1 MSDAITVSC
10 ATRKNASA
18 ARLVLLV
25 TAAVFINYIDRGNLA
40 TAAPLMQDE
49 LHLSASQ
56 LGILLSAFYY
66 GYVPCMPA
74 MGWLAERFGAKR
86 VLAGGVAIWS
96 VATLTTGFAG
106 SFATL
111 LALRVLLGIG
121 ESGAFPCASKVL
133 AHAVEVGR
141 LGVANG
147 ILSFGYLLGP
157 AVGTLVGGYLMIAFG
172 WRPVFIVFGLLSLAW
187 LWPWSRVAIS
197 STATPAR
204 VAADPSSGDPS
215 SDNRRRGDQLSGD
228 RPSGHQ
234 PSGET
239 QPSFAQI
246 LGRRELWGA
255 SLGHFASNYGYYFI
269 VSWLPF
275 YLVKSRDFS
284 MGSMVAIA
292 SWAYLLNASS
302 ALAMG
307 WLADRWIRAGR
318 SPTVVYKSI
327 MAANH
332 VAGIVCMIG
341 MVMLP
346 AAGSIA
352 ALFVFE
358 IVSGCSYPGLFAIP
372 QILAGPRATARWVG
386 VQNAAGNVAGLI
398 APAITGILVD
408 QTGLFDV
415 AFALA
420 AGVNVL
426 GLIGWVIMLG
436 KIAPIPWAQ
445 KRSIA

>member
-1 MSDAITVSC
+1 M
-10 ATRKNASA
+10 RNRLSA

-66 GYVPCMPA
+66 GYVVCMPA
-74 MGWLAERFGAKR
+74 MGWLAERYGAKR
-86 VLAGGVAIWS
+86 VLAAGVTIWS

-106 SFATL
+106 SFVTL
-111 LALRVLLGIG
+111 LALRVLLGVG
-121 ESGAFPCASKVL
+121 ESVAFPCASKVL
-133 AHAVEVGR
+133 SHAVDVSR

-157 AVGTLVGGYLMIAFG
+157 AVGTLVGGYLMTLFG
-172 WRPVFIVFGLLSLAW
+172 WRPVFMVFGAVSLLW
-187 LWPWSRVAIS
+187 LWPWSRVDIS
-197 STATPAR
+197 LATTKTPMTA
-204 VAADPSSGDPS
+204 DS
-215 SDNRRRGDQLSGD
+215 
-228 RPSGHQ
+228 
-234 PSGET
+234 
-239 QPSFAQI
+239 QPSFPQI
-246 LGRRELWGA
+246 LRRRELWGA

-275 YLVKSRDFS
+275 YLIKARGFS

-292 SWAYLLNASS
+292 SWAYLLNALS

-307 WLADRWIRAGR
+307 WFADHWIRAGR
-318 SPTVVYKSI
+318 SPTLVYKSI

-332 VAGIVCMIG
+332 LGGIACMAG

-346 AAGSIA
+346 ASGSVA

-372 QILAGPRATARWVG
+372 QILAGPRASARWVG

-398 APAITGILVD
+398 APAITGVLVD
-408 QTGLFDV
+408 RTGLFDV

-420 AGVNVL
+420 AGVNAL
-426 GLIGWVIMLG
+426 GLIGWVLMLPR
-436 KIAPIPWAQ
+436 IAPIQWTS
-445 KRSIA
+445 RSSVAPTF

>member
-1 MSDAITVSC
+1 
-10 ATRKNASA
+10 
-18 ARLVLLV
+18 
-25 TAAVFINYIDRGNLA
+25 
-40 TAAPLMQDE
+40 MQDE

-66 GYVPCMPA
+66 GYVVCMPA
-74 MGWLAERFGAKR
+74 MGWLAERYGAKR
-86 VLAGGVAIWS
+86 VLAAGVTIWS

-121 ESGAFPCASKVL
+121 ESVAFPCASKVL
-133 AHAVEVGR
+133 AHAVEVSRLRGR
-141 LGVANG
+141 QRHLEFRLFAGTRRRHVARRLSDDRIRLAAGVHRVRRGLAPVA
-147 ILSFGYLLGP
+147 L
-157 AVGTLVGGYLMIAFG
+157 AVE
-172 WRPVFIVFGLLSLAW
+172 S
-187 LWPWSRVAIS
+187 SRDE
-197 STATPAR
+197 PAR
-204 VAADPSSGDPS
+204 RAKATC
-215 SDNRRRGDQLSGD
+215 
-228 RPSGHQ
+228 Q
-234 PSGET
+234 PT
-239 QPSFAQI
+239 PQPSFPQI
-246 LGRRELWGA
+246 LRRRELWGA

-275 YLVKSRDFS
+275 YLVKSRGFS

-292 SWAYLLNASS
+292 SWAYLLNALS

-318 SPTVVYKSI
+318 SPTMVYKGI

-332 VAGIVCMIG
+332 IAGIGCMIG

-372 QILAGPRATARWVG
+372 QILAGPRASARWVG

-398 APAITGILVD
+398 APAITGVLVD

-426 GLIGWVIMLG
+426 GLIGWVLMLP
-436 KIAPIPWAQ
+436 KIAPIQWATAS
-445 KRSIA
+445 RARRAAS

>member
-1 MSDAITVSC
+1 MV
-10 ATRKNASA
+10 KNPSA

-40 TAAPLMQDE
+40 TAAPMIQDE

-56 LGILLSAFYY
+56 LGVLLSAFYY
-66 GYVPCMPA
+66 GYVVCMPA
-74 MGWLAERFGAKR
+74 MGWLAERYGAKP
-86 VLAGGVAIWS
+86 VLAAGITIWS

-106 SFATL
+106 SFVTL
-111 LALRVLLGIG
+111 LVLRVLLGIG
-121 ESGAFPCASKVL
+121 ESVAFPCASKVL
-133 AHAVEVGR
+133 AHAVEVSR

-147 ILSFGYLLGP
+147 IMSFGYLLGP
-157 AVGTLVGGYLMIAFG
+157 AVGTLLGGYLMTVCG
-172 WRPVFIVFGLLSLAW
+172 WRPVFIVFGAVSLVW
-187 LWPWSRVAIS
+187 LWPWSRVRIS
-197 STATPAR
+197 PPAAPKQPTA
-204 VAADPSSGDPS
+204 DS
-215 SDNRRRGDQLSGD
+215 
-228 RPSGHQ
+228 
-234 PSGET
+234 
-239 QPSFAQI
+239 QPSFPQI
-246 LGRRELWGA
+246 LRRRELWGA

-275 YLVKSRDFS
+275 YLIKSRGFS
-284 MGSMVAIA
+284 MGSMVTIA
-292 SWAYLLNASS
+292 SWAYLLNALS

-307 WLADRWIRAGR
+307 WLADRWIRAGC
-318 SPTVVYKSI
+318 SPTMVYKGI

-332 VAGIVCMIG
+332 VAGIACMIG

-372 QILAGPRATARWVG
+372 QILAGPRASARWVG

-398 APAITGILVD
+398 APAITGVLVD
-408 QTGLFDV
+408 QTGLFDA

-426 GLIGWVIMLG
+426 GLIGWVLLLP
-436 KIAPIPWAQ
+436 KIAPIQWAL
-445 KRSIA
+445 SSNAIAMPERIANT

>member
-1 MSDAITVSC
+1 MV
-10 ATRKNASA
+10 KNPSA

-40 TAAPLMQDE
+40 TAAPMIQDE

-56 LGILLSAFYY
+56 LGVLLSAFYY
-66 GYVPCMPA
+66 GYVVCMPA
-74 MGWLAERFGAKR
+74 MGWLAERYGAKP
-86 VLAGGVAIWS
+86 VLAAGITIWS

-106 SFATL
+106 SFVTL
-111 LALRVLLGIG
+111 LVLRVLLGIG
-121 ESGAFPCASKVL
+121 ESVAFPCASKVL
-133 AHAVEVGR
+133 AHAVEVSR

-147 ILSFGYLLGP
+147 IMSFGYLLGP
-157 AVGTLVGGYLMIAFG
+157 AVGTLLGGYLMTVCG
-172 WRPVFIVFGLLSLAW
+172 WRPVFIVFGAVSLVW
-187 LWPWSRVAIS
+187 LWPWSRVRIS
-197 STATPAR
+197 PPAAPKQPTA
-204 VAADPSSGDPS
+204 DS
-215 SDNRRRGDQLSGD
+215 
-228 RPSGHQ
+228 
-234 PSGET
+234 
-239 QPSFAQI
+239 QPSFPQI
-246 LGRRELWGA
+246 LRRRELWGA

-275 YLVKSRDFS
+275 YLIKSRGFS
-284 MGSMVAIA
+284 MGSMVIIA
-292 SWAYLLNASS
+292 SWAYLLNALS

-307 WLADRWIRAGR
+307 WLADRWIRAGC
-318 SPTVVYKSI
+318 SPTMVYKGI

-332 VAGIVCMIG
+332 VAGIACMIG

-372 QILAGPRATARWVG
+372 QILAGPRASARWVG

-398 APAITGILVD
+398 APAITGVLVD
-408 QTGLFDV
+408 QTGLFDA

-426 GLIGWVIMLG
+426 GLIGWVLLLP
-436 KIAPIPWAQ
+436 KIAPIQWAL
-445 KRSIA
+445 SSNAIAMPERIANT

>member
-1 MSDAITVSC
+1 
-10 ATRKNASA
+10 
-18 ARLVLLV
+18 VLLV
-25 TAAVFINYIDRGNLA
+25 TAAVFINYVDRGNLA

-49 LHLSASQ
+49 LHLSATQ
-56 LGILLSAFYY
+56 IGILLSAFYY

-74 MGWLAERFGAKR
+74 MGWLAERYGAKP
-86 VLAGGVAIWS
+86 VLAAGVTIWS
-96 VATLTTGFAG
+96 LATLTTGLAG
-106 SFATL
+106 SFAAL
-111 LALRVLLGIG
+111 LALRVLLGVG

-133 AHAVEVGR
+133 AHVVDVSR
-141 LGVANG
+141 LGIANG
-147 ILSFGYLLGP
+147 IMSFGYLLGP
-157 AVGTLVGGYLMIAFG
+157 AVGTLLGGYLMTVFG
-172 WRPVFIVFGLLSLAW
+172 WRIVFMVFGALSLMW
-187 LWPWSRVAIS
+187 LWPWRRVEIGRPVAIRDS
-197 STATPAR
+197 GAGSQPA
-204 VAADPSSGDPS
+204 
-215 SDNRRRGDQLSGD
+215 
-228 RPSGHQ
+228 
-234 PSGET
+234 
-239 QPSFAQI
+239 FAQV
-246 LGRRELWGA
+246 LRRPELWGA

-275 YLVKSRDFS
+275 YLVKSRGFS

-292 SWAYLLNASS
+292 SWAYLLNALS

-318 SPTVVYKSI
+318 SPTLVYKGI

-332 VAGIVCMIG
+332 IAGIACMIG

-346 AAGSIA
+346 AVGSIA

-372 QILAGPRATARWVG
+372 QILAGPAASGRWVG

-398 APAITGILVD
+398 APAITGLLVD
-408 QTGLFDV
+408 RTGLFDV

-426 GLIGWVIMLG
+426 GLIGWVLMLP
-436 KIAPIPWAQ
+436 KIAPIEWLQTARPAP
-445 KRSIA
+445 AP

>member
-1 MSDAITVSC
+1 MRNTP
-10 ATRKNASA
+10 SA

-56 LGILLSAFYY
+56 LGVLLSAFYY
-66 GYVPCMPA
+66 GYVVCMPA
-74 MGWLAERFGAKR
+74 MGWFAERYGAKR
-86 VLAGGVAIWS
+86 VLAVGVAIWS

-121 ESGAFPCASKVL
+121 ESVAFPCASKVL
-133 AHAVEVGR
+133 SHAVEVSR

-147 ILSFGYLLGP
+147 VLSFGYLLGP
-157 AVGTLVGGYLMIAFG
+157 AVGTLLGGYLMTVFG
-172 WRPVFIVFGLLSLAW
+172 WRPVFMVFGAASLMW
-187 LWPWSRVAIS
+187 LWPWSRVHIS
-197 STATPAR
+197 PPANAT
-204 VAADPSSGDPS
+204 SSSAGS
-215 SDNRRRGDQLSGD
+215 Q
-228 RPSGHQ
+228 
-234 PSGET
+234 
-239 QPSFAQI
+239 QPSFPQI
-246 LGRRELWGA
+246 LRRRELWGA

-275 YLVKSRDFS
+275 YLVKSRGFS

-292 SWAYLLNASS
+292 AWAYLLNALS

-318 SPTVVYKSI
+318 SPTLVYKGI

-332 VAGIVCMIG
+332 LAGIACMIG
-341 MVMLP
+341 MIMLP

-358 IVSGCSYPGLFAIP
+358 VVSGCSYPGLFAIP
-372 QILAGPRATARWVG
+372 QILAGPRASARWVG

-398 APAITGILVD
+398 APAITGVLVD

-415 AFALA
+415 AFGLA

-426 GLIGWVIMLG
+426 GLVGWVFMLRR
-436 KIAPIPWAQ
+436 IAPIQWAPPAA
-445 KRSIA
+445 SIAAS

>member
-1 MSDAITVSC
+1 MV
-10 ATRKNASA
+10 RKNPSA

-25 TAAVFINYIDRGNLA
+25 TTAVFINYIDRGNLA

-66 GYVPCMPA
+66 GYVVCMPA
-74 MGWLAERFGAKR
+74 MGWLAERYGAKR
-86 VLAGGVAIWS
+86 VLAAGVTIWS

-106 SFATL
+106 SFVTL

-121 ESGAFPCASKVL
+121 ESVAFPCASKVL
-133 AHAVEVGR
+133 AHAVDVSR

-157 AVGTLVGGYLMIAFG
+157 AVGTLLGGYLMTVFG
-172 WRPVFIVFGLLSLAW
+172 WRPVFIVFGAVSLVW
-187 LWPWSRVAIS
+187 LWPWSRAGIS
-197 STATPAR
+197 PPA
-204 VAADPSSGDPS
+204 APKQPADS
-215 SDNRRRGDQLSGD
+215 
-228 RPSGHQ
+228 Q
-234 PSGET
+234 PSY
-239 QPSFAQI
+239 PQI
-246 LGRRELWGA
+246 LKRRELWGA

-275 YLVKSRDFS
+275 YLIKSRDFS

-292 SWAYLLNASS
+292 SWAYLLNALS

-307 WLADRWIRAGR
+307 WAADRWIRAGR
-318 SPTVVYKSI
+318 SPTMVYKSI

-332 VAGIVCMIG
+332 IAGIGCMIG

-372 QILAGPRATARWVG
+372 QILAGPRASARWVG

-398 APAITGILVD
+398 APAITGVLVD

-415 AFALA
+415 AFGLA

-426 GLIGWVIMLG
+426 GLIGWVLMLP
-436 KIAPIPWAQ
+436 KIAPIQWAPSA
-445 KRSIA
+445 RAVATS

>member
-1 MSDAITVSC
+1 MLSSPSTSPPSNEIAPARRT
-10 ATRKNASA
+10 APPG
-18 ARLVLLV
+18 RLVLLV

-56 LGILLSAFYY
+56 LGVLLSAFYY
-66 GYVPCMPA
+66 GYVVCMPA
-74 MGWLAERFGAKR
+74 MGWLAERYGAKR
-86 VLAGGVAIWS
+86 VLAAGVTIWS
-96 VATLTTGFAG
+96 IATLTTGFAG

-111 LALRVLLGIG
+111 LALRVLLGVG
-121 ESGAFPCASKVL
+121 ESVAFPCASKVL
-133 AHAVEVGR
+133 AHAVDVTR

-157 AVGTLVGGYLMIAFG
+157 AVGTLLGGYLMTVFG
-172 WRPVFIVFGLLSLAW
+172 WRPVFIVFGGLSLLW
-187 LWPWSRVAIS
+187 LWPWKRVVIGP
-197 STATPAR
+197 PAASPR
-204 VAADPSSGDPS
+204 SAAE
-215 SDNRRRGDQLSGD
+215 L
-228 RPSGHQ
+228 Q
-234 PSGET
+234 PT
-239 QPSFAQI
+239 FAQI
-246 LGRRELWGA
+246 LRRRELWGA

-275 YLVKSRDFS
+275 YLVKARGFS

-292 SWAYLLNASS
+292 SWAYLLNALS

-318 SPTVVYKSI
+318 SPTLVYKSI

-332 VAGIVCMIG
+332 IAGIGCMAG

-372 QILAGPRATARWVG
+372 QILAGPGASARWVG

-398 APAITGILVD
+398 APAITGVLVD

-415 AFALA
+415 AFGLA

-426 GLIGWVIMLG
+426 GLIGWVVMLPRV
-436 KIAPIPWAQ
+436 APIQWAPPS
-445 KRSIA
+445 RSAATS

>member
-1 MSDAITVSC
+1 MRSPS
-10 ATRKNASA
+10 SA

-66 GYVPCMPA
+66 GYVVCMPA

-121 ESGAFPCASKVL
+121 ESVAFPCASKVL

-197 STATPAR
+197 PTAGPKR
-204 VAADPSSGDPS
+204 IDGDPP
-215 SDNRRRGDQLSGD
+215 SGD
-228 RPSGHQ
+228 RPQGDI
-234 PSGET
+234 

-246 LGRRELWGA
+246 LSRRELWGA

-307 WLADRWIRAGR
+307 WFADRWIRAGR

-332 VAGIVCMIG
+332 IAGIVCMIG

-346 AAGSIA
+346 AEGSIA

-398 APAITGILVD
+398 APTITGILVD

-445 KRSIA
+445 NRSDA

>member
-1 MSDAITVSC
+1 MGASAV
-10 ATRKNASA
+10 RKAPSA

-49 LHLSASQ
+49 LHLSASH
-56 LGILLSAFYY
+56 LGILFSAFYY
-66 GYVPCMPA
+66 GYVVCMPA
-74 MGWLAERFGAKR
+74 MGWLAERYGAKR
-86 VLAGGVAIWS
+86 VLAAGVAIWS
-96 VATLTTGFAG
+96 VATLATGFAG
-106 SFATL
+106 SFVTL

-121 ESGAFPCASKVL
+121 ESVAFPCASKVL
-133 AHAVEVGR
+133 AHAVEVSR

-157 AVGTLVGGYLMIAFG
+157 AVGTLLGGYLMTVFG
-172 WRPVFIVFGLLSLAW
+172 WRPVFVVFGAVSLVW
-187 LWPWSRVAIS
+187 LWPWSRVGIS
-197 STATPAR
+197 PPATPNQSTA
-204 VAADPSSGDPS
+204 DS
-215 SDNRRRGDQLSGD
+215 
-228 RPSGHQ
+228 
-234 PSGET
+234 
-239 QPSFAQI
+239 QPSFPQI
-246 LGRRELWGA
+246 LRRRELWGA

-275 YLVKSRDFS
+275 YLIKSRGFS

-292 SWAYLLNASS
+292 SWAYLLNALS

-318 SPTVVYKSI
+318 SPTIVYKSI

-332 VAGIVCMIG
+332 LAGIGCMIG

-372 QILAGPRATARWVG
+372 QILAGPRASARWVG
-386 VQNAAGNVAGLI
+386 IQNAAGNVAGLI
-398 APAITGILVD
+398 APAITGVLVD

-420 AGVNVL
+420 AAVNGL
-426 GLIGWVIMLG
+426 GLIGWVLMLR
-436 KIAPIPWAQ
+436 KIAPIQWAPAA
-445 KRSIA
+445 RAVAAS